1 MRRREFIK
9 LIGGGAAASWP
20 PVARGQQATVRRVG
34 VIMGLAETDSAA
46 LQRIAALK
54 HRLEELGWVD
64 GHNLD
69 LAVRW
74 SESKTDKAESQ
85 AKELVAW
92 NADVLIAHTLRPAL
106 ALRKATTSIPIIFTN
121 ISEPNGAG
129 LVQSVAHPGGNV
141 TGFSNLEPTIG
152 AKWLQI
158 LREIAPR
165 IRRAAVLYN
174 PEASPVSAPF
184 ATAASEA
191 GPQFSMTVSKLPIH
205 RTDELQ
211 SAIISFATE
220 PDGALLFP
228 PDIFTATHRDLILP
242 LTERYKIPAIYPYRY
257 FVDDGGLISYGT
269 NPVDSFAQA
278 ATYVD
283 RILRGAKPADLPVQ
297 APTKYELVINLK
309 AAKSIGLVI
318 PPNVLE
324 LADDLVQ

>member
-1 MRRREFIK
+1 
-9 LIGGGAAASWP
+9 
-20 PVARGQQATVRRVG
+20 
-34 VIMGLAETDSAA
+34 MGLAATDSAT

-69 LAVRW
+69 LAVRG
-74 SESKTDKAESQ
+74 SESKVDKAESQ

-92 NADVLIAHTLRPAL
+92 NADVLIAHTLIPAL

-121 ISEPNGAG
+121 VSDPDGAG

-141 TGFSNLEPTIG
+141 TGFSNLEPTIA

-158 LREIAPR
+158 LHEIAPG
-165 IRRAAVLYN
+165 ITRAAVVYN
-174 PEASPVSAPF
+174 PEGSPVSAPF

-191 GPQFSMTVSKLPIH
+191 GPQFSLTVLKLPIQ
-205 RTDELQ
+205 RADELQ
-211 SAIISFATE
+211 STITSFAME
-220 PDGALLFP
+220 SGGALLFP
-228 PDIFTATHRDLILP
+228 PDIFTAAHRYLILP

-283 RILRGAKPADLPVQ
+283 RILRGANPADLPVQ

-318 PPNVLE
+318 PPNVLD